1 MVYILFAANGILFGF
16 LFNLWQ
22 TLRFAIFRWHFSM
35 LDRCLAVLKWLHTH
49 LFFLL
54 SPCFLTNPNM
64 HISLLFHS
72 FFRSREKSVRDSFSD
87 FVLFKEKFWHDKS
100 VVYHHLVGFIHF
112 YIRSLRCHFRVF
124 RVQFLFI
131 FRSWASCFTSPL
143 VCYPIRLASF
153 PLFLC
158 VVVVVVCTVFF
169 CSLFHSSRM
178 LLDKLIFKL
187 LPDYQVVVCLPHI

>member
-1 MVYILFAANGILFGF
+1 MTNFKICDFSLVFFYARSMFSSVEMIAYALVFLAIALF
-16 LFNLWQ
+16 
-22 TLRFAIFRWHFSM
+22 
-35 LDRCLAVLKWLHTH
+35 LDKSQLAH
-49 LFFLL
+49 LTFVPF
-54 SPCFLTNPNM
+54 
-64 HISLLFHS
+64 
-72 FFRSREKSVRDSFSD
+72 FFRSRKKSVRDSFSD

-143 VCYPIRLASF
+143 VCYPILLASF

-158 VVVVVVCTVFF
+158 VVVVVCTVFF
-169 CSLFHSSRM
+169 FVLCFIRAEYCWINLFLSCFRITKWS
-178 LLDKLIFKL
+178 FA
-187 LPDYQVVVCLPHI
+187 CLTFNTHKHPATE